1 MILVDNTSA
10 LHRVVRAERGF
21 QLDPNH
27 FALGVVE
34 RIHDRRIDARIEY
47 VSSPLNVAD
56 APSRGQVIDEKLV
69 RYTLERA
76 WGQKGVRA
84 ARRTATCVGAA
95 ASRPSR

>member
-34 RIHDRRIDARIEY
+34 RIHDRRIDARIEEI
-47 VSSPLNVAD
+47 VTSLH
-56 APSRGQVIDEKLV
+56 
-69 RYTLERA
+69 
-76 WGQKGVRA
+76 
-84 ARRTATCVGAA
+84 
-95 ASRPSR
+95 